1 MQCIS
6 PMHQIGSVSIEVT
19 TNGVDYSEDMVQY
32 RYYASPAVSHIVP
45 SSGPTEGARWSVSM
59 GVISLILTH

>member
-1 MQCIS
+1 MYI
-6 PMHQIGSVSIEVT
+6 PDAPVGSVSIEVT

-45 SSGPTEGARWSVSM
+45 SSGPNG
-59 GVISLILTH
+59 GVR